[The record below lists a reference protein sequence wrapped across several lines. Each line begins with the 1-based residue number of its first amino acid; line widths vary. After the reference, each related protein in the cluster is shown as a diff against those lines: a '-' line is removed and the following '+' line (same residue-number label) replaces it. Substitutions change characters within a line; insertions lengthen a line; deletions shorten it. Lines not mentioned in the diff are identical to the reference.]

1 MNLSMKQIKTIVLVT
16 IIVPL
21 VLVFVRKL
29 TTLVPVVMIEVPSST
44 GIQISV
50 TNWVIQFNIL
60 TIIDLTTIISLILA
74 FYFAT
79 VLASWTRKQMS
90 TVATS
95 EKSKEEGNGIAKIPD
110 LETS

>member
-1 MNLSMKQIKTIVLVT
+1 LNLSMKQIKTIVLVT

-29 TTLVPVVMIEVPSST
+29 TTLVPVVMTEVPSST

-79 VLASWTRKQMS
+79 VWASWTRKQMS
-90 TVATS
+90 AVATS

-110 LETS
+110 FETS